1 MTHARAIPRHRS
13 ADEEAGFAL
22 FVALLAIVA
31 FTVLATG
38 GIMVSNTESEMSRN
52 FRSGTSS
59 FYLAQSGLSTYLGT
73 VSGTPPDDTL
83 GYSFSGGSAQV
94 WATQIG
100 DTGNGHRIWKVTS
113 EALPDPPYE
122 NLKRRVS
129 VLIMLDPLLWELPG
143 AVVSAD
149 TIRKTGGSGL
159 LSGYDETTS
168 SDCPEGGQS
177 GRPGVWSYFFEGNF
191 NAASGNP
198 PTIRTKR
205 DPSVVETSPSDIQL
219 NPYDSIARATGW
231 DIPWQ
236 GVLDGSEASYD
247 YVIDDVAD
255 FPDLAS
261 NPDEWAVIKIDQP
274 GSPTSTPQ
282 DQVTLD
288 DTCCSG
294 RGLLVVEQNV
304 KLSGDFTWDG
314 ILLVGGGLM
323 SSGNNTIR
331 GSIALGLNTKLPG
344 FTLFDL
350 GPNDLGAGTKT
361 YQYNACHLARAGR
374 EAGKLVMIPGSWS
387 ESYSF

>member
-1 MTHARAIPRHRS
+1 MDHARAIPRHRS

-38 GIMVSNTESEMSRN
+38 GIMVSNTESQMSRN
-52 FRSGTSS
+52 FRSGTGS

-73 VSGTPPDDTL
+73 VNGTPPADTL
-83 GYSFSGGSAQV
+83 GYSFTGGSAQV
-94 WATQIG
+94 WATEIG

-149 TIRKTGGSGL
+149 TLRKTGGSGT
-159 LSGYDETTS
+159 LSGYDGS
-168 SDCPEGGQS
+168 SSADCPEGGQS
-177 GRPGVWSYFFEGNF
+177 ARPGVWSYFFEGNF

-198 PTIRTKR
+198 PTVRTKR
-205 DPSVVETSPSDIQL
+205 DPSVMESGPSDIQL
-219 NPYDSIARATGW
+219 NPYDSIAKATGW

-236 GVLDGSEASYD
+236 GVLDGSEVGYD
-247 YVIDDVAD
+247 YVIDDVND
-255 FPDLAS
+255 FPDLSS
-261 NPDEWAVIKIDQP
+261 NTNEWAVIKIDQP
-274 GSPTSTPQ
+274 GSPTSSPQ

-288 DTCCSG
+288 NGCCSG
-294 RGLLVVEQNV
+294 RGLLVVEQDV
-304 KLSGDFTWDG
+304 KLSGSFSWNG
-314 ILLVGGGLM
+314 VILVGGGLK
-323 SSGNNTIR
+323 SSGNNTIN
-331 GSIALGLNTKLPG
+331 GGIALGLNTKLPG

-350 GPNDLGAGTKT
+350 GDNELGAGTKT
-361 YQYNACHLARAGR
+361 YQYDACDLARAGR